1 MVPGVGG
8 QGGRIALDPGMQ
20 GSKLKAELATAL
32 LEKSLSKELAV
43 GLRDPP
49 PPPRLKNLFCLPNQL
64 LLKNPTPG
72 AVIPAR

>member
-1 MVPGVGG
+1 
-8 QGGRIALDPGMQ
+8 MQ

-49 PPPRLKNLFCLPNQL
+49 PTLP
-64 LLKNPTPG
+64 PTPLKKFILS
-72 AVIPAR
+72 A